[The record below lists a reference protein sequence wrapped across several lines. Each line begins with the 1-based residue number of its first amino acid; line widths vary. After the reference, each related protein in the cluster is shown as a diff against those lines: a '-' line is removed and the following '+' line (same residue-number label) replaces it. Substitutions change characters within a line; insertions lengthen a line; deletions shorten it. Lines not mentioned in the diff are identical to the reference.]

1 MRKLNYSLK
10 ELVLADLYRYEG
22 KTDTK
27 SFLHAYATYEG
38 FKFSVWLRMCSVA
51 RKKKLRNWPRI
62 TNFSYWWNSI
72 QPRKV
77 WKKHN
82 AISEHN
88 CWNDNSQWK
97 KAVSSFTG

>member
-51 RKKKLRNWPRI
+51 RKKKLTKIFILPICRMI
-62 TNFSYWWNSI
+62 YVFLFVALI
-72 QPRKV
+72 QVVLIKTSPRKRKV
-77 WKKHN
+77 
-82 AISEHN
+82 
-88 CWNDNSQWK
+88 
-97 KAVSSFTG
+97 VRG